1 MSKLKELVIYD
12 IDGDTV
18 SRDTFLYVNEL
29 KEENE
34 KLKQQNEKL
43 KKCVEWYKENEIVS
57 LDKYI
62 EASNCGQFKY
72 ATNLK
77 ANETLKE
84 IEESK

>member
-43 KKCVEWYKENEIVS
+43 KKCVEWYYENEIVS

-62 EASNCGQFKY
+62 EISNCGQFKY

-77 ANETLKE
+77 ASETLKE
-84 IEESK
+84 IEE

>member
-1 MSKLKELVIYD
+1 MSKLNKLVIYD

-34 KLKQQNEKL
+34 KLKQENKKL
-43 KKCVEWYKENEIVS
+43 KDCVEWYYENGIVS
-57 LDKYI
+57 FDKFTEI
-62 EASNCGQFKY
+62 SICGQFTY

-77 ANETLKE
+77 ARLTLKE
-84 IEESK
+84 IEGSL